1 MGVAGS
7 YQEEGS
13 LKEAWGPLPSSG
25 QRVDRSPRRACRWVP
40 LAHMGI
46 PKGQQHQTASLL
58 PRKWFRVWEVDQVSG
73 KEKGE
78 IPKREPSLSRLHVV
92 S

>member
-25 QRVDRSPRRACRWVP
+25 QRADKSPRSACRRVP
-40 LAHMGI
+40 LAHLGLH
-46 PKGQQHQTASLL
+46 PRGSAASLL
-58 PRKWFRVWEVDQVSG
+58 PRKWFGVWEADQVSG

-78 IPKREPSLSRLHVV
+78 LPRREPSLSRLHVV
-92 S
+92 A